1 MNWIK
6 KRSPLVLMTVF
17 VLFLAGNTMAQDV
30 KLGVKGGL
38 NLSHLSIEDAND
50 KNIIPGFHVG
60 GFASIPVSGAF
71 SVQPELLYSLK
82 GTKWE
87 QQSVSFTSEVNLKLS
102 YLELPVNLVYN
113 LARDVDF
120 QIGPYVGFLLGA
132 RADSE
137 LKSGSTSINFSNELS
152 KEHFKSTDFGL
163 QGGMR
168 FLLNPLYLGFTYKL
182 GLSEVAKEDGR
193 ARPYV
198 GDASNRSIQ
207 IYAGIAF

>member
-6 KRSPLVLMTVF
+6 KWSPVVLMTLI
-17 VLFLAGNTMAQDV
+17 VLSLTGNTTAQNA
-30 KLGVKGGL
+30 KFGLKGGL

-50 KNIIPGFHVG
+50 KNIIPGFHAG

-71 SVQPELLYSLK
+71 SIQPELLYSMK

-87 QQSVSFTSEVNLKLS
+87 QQSASFTSEVKLKLS

-120 QIGPYVGFLLGA
+120 QVGPYVGFLLGA
-132 RADSE
+132 NADSE
-137 LKSGSTSINFSNELS
+137 IKSGSTSINFSNELS

-168 FLLNPLYLGFTYKL
+168 FFLNPLYLGFTYKL

-193 ARPYV
+193 ARPFV
-198 GDASNRSIQ
+198 GDASNRTIQ
-207 IYAGIAF
+207 IFAGIAF